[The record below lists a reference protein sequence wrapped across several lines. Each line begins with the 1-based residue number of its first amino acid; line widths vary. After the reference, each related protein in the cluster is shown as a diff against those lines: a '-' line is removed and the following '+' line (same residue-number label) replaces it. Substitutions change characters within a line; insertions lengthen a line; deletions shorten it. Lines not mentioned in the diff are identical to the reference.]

1 MGRIVV
7 VEDDPSVGRLIELT
21 LAVEGHDVEVVTD
34 GADAL
39 ARLTGAVPHLVVL
52 DVMLPSVDGLSVLQQ
67 LRVTEGWSDVRVLVL
82 TALEGD
88 ADVWR
93 AWTAGADYHL
103 TKPFDPEEL
112 RTVTDRLVDDAR
124 RSQPA

>member
-39 ARLTGAVPHLVVL
+39 ARLTGEAPHLVVL

-67 LRVTEGWSDVRVLVL
+67 LRVTEGWADVRVLVL

-88 ADVWR
+88 DDVWR
-93 AWTAGADYHL
+93 AWTAGTDYHL

-112 RTVTDRLVDDAR
+112 RTVTERLVGDAR